1 MFNIFSF
8 FKKASKENKPVSVF
22 STIESGLRR
31 DTDKDAT
38 PDYHVTL
45 NKNLSE
51 SRSKEAEDL
60 NILEKVMSNTRKDS
74 MDMVIEGKMEDSIKR
89 NAGDVLQMPLVNV
102 MSLEND
108 RKNNEIF
115 SNAMKS
121 LKNEE
126 SIFKKYVNTQLSRD
140 PKMVQTNIDFDRS
153 ELPNNFNRIKD
164 KGFIPSDSSDFQKN
178 NNEITSRKPVNLE
191 KIASSLEQVCK
202 LDEIILTEMVNAKSS
217 GKSIDNDLI
226 RHAESKKK
234 EILSKIIISNEEH
247 QDDHDIN
254 LDVIK
259 GNY

>member
-1 MFNIFSF
+1 
-8 FKKASKENKPVSVF
+8 
-22 STIESGLRR
+22 
-31 DTDKDAT
+31 
-38 PDYHVTL
+38 
-45 NKNLSE
+45 
-51 SRSKEAEDL
+51 
-60 NILEKVMSNTRKDS
+60 
-74 MDMVIEGKMEDSIKR
+74 
-89 NAGDVLQMPLVNV
+89 MPLVNV

-140 PKMVQTNIDFDRS
+140 PKMVQTNIDSDRS

-234 EILSKIIISNEEH
+234 EILSRIIISNEEH